1 MKNSLLSVAASVLMV
16 VLAAP
21 CFGNEV
27 KFDTIENAQKAAAA
41 SGKAVF
47 LICFAVVPGD
57 KTNAGMQFTAAIKE
71 DKAIAELAANFE
83 LAMVNCFS
91 LAHARTNQCV
101 NPALADKFGWPC
113 TASVY
118 GPGASRHLWR
128 KAMSQDDTRRRAEH
142 GKSEIS
148 TTLKEAVDA
157 WREIRAG
164 IDALEAEFKEDKG
177 LRSDPDA
184 LSRMAE
190 SWAKAHSAPNARKWF
205 DEAIKAARK
214 ADKNDP
220 RVESLSW
227 RAAKVELECEAW
239 AAASKA
245 FAEYHRT
252 FKNSERAQSARVLE
266 ALALGKSNDADKG
279 KAKNLLQAILK
290 DKKAASVVEEAKAA
304 LRELESPPGK

>member
-1 MKNSLLSVAASVLMV
+1 MKNSLLPVAASMLFALV
-16 VLAAP
+16 AP
-21 CFGNEV
+21 CFANEA
-27 KFDTIENAQKAAAA
+27 KFDTLENAQKAAAA

-57 KTNAGMQFTAAIKE
+57 KTNANMQFTAAIKE

-118 GPGASRHLWR
+118 GPGATRHLWR
-128 KAMSQDDTRRRAEH
+128 KSMSRDDTKRRAEH

-148 TTLKEAVDA
+148 ATLKEALAA

-164 IDALEAEFKEDKG
+164 IDAVEAKFKEDKN
-177 LRSDPDA
+177 LRADPDT
-184 LSRMAE
+184 LSQVAE
-190 SWAKAHSAPNARKWF
+190 AWAKAHSASNARKWF

-220 RVESLSW
+220 RIETLTL

-239 AAASKA
+239 AAAAKA
-245 FAEYHRT
+245 FADFHRT
-252 FKNSERAQSARVLE
+252 FKNSEHAQSARVSE
-266 ALALGKSNDADKG
+266 AIAVGKSSDADKG
-279 KAKNLLQAILK
+279 KARTMLQAILK
-290 DKKAASVVEEAKAA
+290 DKKAASVAEEARAA
-304 LRELESPPGK
+304 LRELESPPEK